1 MYVQNII
8 FLIFVSVKLLTCYFT
23 FFSIVSFKNLVCVF
37 QVQIHLQCSVAICDQ
52 ATIVS
57 STVEPMRSPCNG
69 SICRLCFCPPGMLSL
84 RSQPLCQK
92 YSYPATTVLQEA
104 RANPKVE
111 SPCGADRSAMCEQR
125 SLGPSSPAQ
134 PPGECK

>member
-69 SICRLCFCPPGMLSL
+69 SQRGQTGSL
-84 RSQPLCQK
+84 GYFFLTPSLWGPLALALPFIPRSQLL
-92 YSYPATTVLQEA
+92 S
-104 RANPKVE
+104 
-111 SPCGADRSAMCEQR
+111 R
-125 SLGPSSPAQ
+125 SLPLRTAPWEPFLHLVFQAERRQQCSPL
-134 PPGECK
+134 